1 MKQPEATP
9 SNRRERKK
17 AAMRIKIID
26 VAMSLF
32 KSQGFHDTSMEYIA
46 EQCDIAK
53 ATLYKYFPV
62 KEAIIAA
69 YWQQEIQKTRA
80 GLDQIIAK
88 HPDTRT
94 RLERLFTQYMQR
106 IMESR
111 ELYEIYIRYRLQHL
125 PNPEANAKLRSG
137 AEENALIIIRAGQQS
152 GELRRD
158 IPDRLLA
165 GNLEML
171 SLMQAIMWLH
181 HPEAFS
187 LTSISKMLTDLFL
200 NGAMNHEK

>member
-1 MKQPEATP
+1 MKQPELAP
-9 SNRRERKK
+9 SSRRERKK
-17 AAMRIKIID
+17 AAMHSKMID

-32 KSQGFHDTSMEYIA
+32 KSQGFHDTSMEHIA
-46 EQCDIAK
+46 EQCDVAK

-69 YWQQEIQKTRA
+69 YWQQEIQKYRA

-88 HPDTRT
+88 YPDTRT
-94 RLERLFTQYMQR
+94 RLEMLLTQYMQR
-106 IMESR
+106 IMENR

-125 PNPEANAKLRSG
+125 PDPEANAKLRSG

-152 GELRRD
+152 GELRTD
-158 IPDRLLA
+158 MSDRLLA

-171 SLMQAIMWLH
+171 SLMQAIIWLH
-181 HPEAFS
+181 HPEQFS
-187 LTSISKMLTDLFL
+187 LKSMSKMLTDLFL

>member
-1 MKQPEATP
+1 MKQPGAAP

-17 AAMRIKIID
+17 AAMHSNIVD
-26 VAMSLF
+26 VAMALF
-32 KSQGFHDTSMEYIA
+32 KKLGFHDTSMEHIA
-46 EQCDIAK
+46 EQCDVAK

-69 YWQQEIQKTRA
+69 YWQQEIQKYRA

-88 HPDTRT
+88 YPDTRT
-94 RLERLFTQYMQR
+94 RLEMLFTQYMQR
-106 IMESR
+106 IMEDR
-111 ELYEIYIRYRLQHL
+111 ELYDIYLRYRLQHL
-125 PNPEANAKLRSG
+125 PDPEVNAKLRSG

-152 GELRRD
+152 GELRTD
-158 IPDRLLA
+158 MPDRLLA

-171 SLMQAIMWLH
+171 SMMQAIIWLH
-181 HPEAFS
+181 HPEKFS
-187 LTSISKMLTDLFL
+187 LKSISKMLTDLFL

>member
-1 MKQPEATP
+1 MKQPAEVP

-17 AAMRIKIID
+17 AAMHAKMID

-32 KSQGFHDTSMEYIA
+32 KSQGFHDTSMEHIA
-46 EQCDIAK
+46 EQCDVAK

-69 YWQQEIQKTRA
+69 YWQQEVKNSRPV
-80 GLDQIIAK
+80 LDKIIAK
-88 HPDTRT
+88 YPDTRT
-94 RLERLFTQYMQR
+94 RLEGLFTQYMQL

-111 ELYEIYIRYRLQHL
+111 ELYEIYLSYRLQHL
-125 PNPEANAKLRSG
+125 PDPEANAKLRSG
-137 AEENALIIIRAGQQS
+137 AEDNALIIIRAGQQS
-152 GELRRD
+152 GELRSD
-158 IPDRLLA
+158 MPDQLLA

-171 SLMQAIMWLH
+171 SMMQAIMWLH
-181 HPEAFS
+181 HPEKFS
-187 LTSISKMLTDLFL
+187 LKSISKMLTDLFL